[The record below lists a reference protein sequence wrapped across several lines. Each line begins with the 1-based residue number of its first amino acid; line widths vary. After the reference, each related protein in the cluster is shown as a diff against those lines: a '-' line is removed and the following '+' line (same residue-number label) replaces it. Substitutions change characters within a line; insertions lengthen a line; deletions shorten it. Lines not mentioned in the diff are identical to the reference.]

1 MLFDPPS
8 TAADAAGQRR
18 QRRALTL
25 VLSPMDTFM
34 AANVFLDV
42 GDRGN
47 GTGGG
52 GVLQYGV
59 QGKVSERARVCVWM
73 GMGMMGEAEREL

>member
-1 MLFDPPS
+1 
-8 TAADAAGQRR
+8 
-18 QRRALTL
+18 
-25 VLSPMDTFM
+25 MDTFM